1 MILQQQLQSTISV
14 SQVPSSQSC
23 VSSMQISTD
32 QTINTQTTPNI
43 NSAPASQSQNNAK
56 RRITSDGMKPC
67 ATHPKSKIAEQRMKE
82 SYERF
87 DNKKIDPRESLT

>member
-1 MILQQQLQSTISV
+1 MQEIKKAEKQMILQQQLQSTISV

-56 RRITSDGMKPC
+56 RRITSESQRSVSTK
-67 ATHPKSKIAEQRMKE
+67 KSR
-82 SYERF
+82 
-87 DNKKIDPRESLT
+87 N

>member
-1 MILQQQLQSTISV
+1 MQEIKKAEKQMILQQQLQSTISV

-56 RRITSDGMKPC
+56 RLESNKLTTIDETKCSSPC
-67 ATHPKSKIAEQRMKE
+67 QSPENSFLQPKS
-82 SYERF
+82 
-87 DNKKIDPRESLT
+87 N